1 MVTVTAKLYIGTS
14 GWSYPRG
21 EGTWNGYF
29 YPPGTRNELSY
40 YSEFFNTVEIN
51 SSFYSPINPVF
62 AQSWVRKTPLDFK
75 FTAKLWQK
83 FTHPKMFESAT
94 GEVAAI
100 SQDDVGLFLRG
111 IEPIAR
117 AGKLGA
123 IMAQFPPSFG
133 NSDFNRQVI
142 SAVSHT
148 FGDYP
153 LAVELRHK
161 SWSDDPKTAS
171 LLTDLNIAWVHIDE
185 PKFRFSINEKLPL
198 TSNMAYFRFHGR
210 NARDWWTGNSETR
223 YRYLYSEPELIELR
237 GRVWSAS
244 QKSETVYVFFN
255 NHWQGYAPKNAKD
268 LKQALSLQSEE

>member
-1 MVTVTAKLYIGTS
+1 MANANRIYIGTS

-21 EGTWNGYF
+21 EGTWNGHF

-51 SSFYSPINPVF
+51 SSFYSPINPAF
-62 AQSWVRKTPLDFK
+62 AQSWVRKTPPDFK

-83 FTHPKMFESAT
+83 FTHPKMYESAT

-100 SQDDVGLFLRG
+100 SQENVVLFLRG

-123 IMAQFPPSFG
+123 ILAQFPPSFG
-133 NSDFNRQVI
+133 NNDFNRQII
-142 SAVSHT
+142 SAISHT
-148 FGDYP
+148 FRDYP

-161 SWSDDPKTAS
+161 SWSDDPQTAS

-185 PKFRFSINEKLPL
+185 PKFRFSINEELPL

-223 YRYLYSEPELIELR
+223 YRYLYSEPELVELR
-237 GRVWSAS
+237 DRVWSAS

-268 LKQALSLQSEE
+268 LKQALSRQSEE